1 MRSCDNDSVMSDDKC
16 CSFIFTLQEFAKEL
30 TSLIDAMGRVYAIE
44 LAGASFRGN
53 MKRRLTSMCGCFGR
67 RKKRGLAM
75 SGAGID
81 EERPGIRRRL
91 CK

>member
-1 MRSCDNDSVMSDDKC
+1 MSDDNF
-16 CSFIFTLQEFAKEL
+16 CSFIFTLQEFAREL
-30 TSLIDAMGRVYAIE
+30 TSLIDAMGRVYTIE
-44 LAGASFRGN
+44 LAGASIRGN
-53 MKRRLTSMCGCFGR
+53 LKTRLTSMFGCFGR

-75 SGAGID
+75 SGTGID